1 MCICVC
7 VCVCACA
14 HCCSVAKFCL
24 ILRDPMDCNPPR
36 SSVPGIS
43 RQECWSGLP
52 FPPPGDVPYPEI
64 EPSSPTLAG
73 RFFTTEPTGKLGTL
87 ECMYLFIFF
96 RYMSR
101 SGISESYDNSIF
113 SFLRKLHTILHS
125 GYNNLH
131 SQQHCRK
138 VAFSPL
144 PAFVFCRLLND
155 GHPDHDEV
163 TPYFSFD

>member
-1 MCICVC
+1 MNIRVH
-7 VCVCACA
+7 V
-14 HCCSVAKFCL
+14 S
-24 ILRDPMDCNPPR
+24 
-36 SSVPGIS
+36 
-43 RQECWSGLP
+43 
-52 FPPPGDVPYPEI
+52 
-64 EPSSPTLAG
+64 
-73 RFFTTEPTGKLGTL
+73 FTIRV
-87 ECMYLFIFF
+87 FIFF
-96 RYMSR
+96 RHMSR

-138 VAFSPL
+138 VPFPPL

-163 TPYFSFD
+163 TSYFSFD